1 MSNKIKGINEHCGI
15 FAISCNDFSYSVPSL
30 IYSGLMAL
38 QHRGQIFAGLS
49 VSNCS
54 GTLTTYKDRGMV
66 SKVLTPSVLKT
77 IYGNVGIGHVCY
89 GEGDFLKIEEAQPY
103 HYQSD
108 ELEFSISMNGK
119 LTNYE
124 QIKSQLEKMGRI
136 ITGDRDIEL
145 VAMLISSLFSFNRNF
160 LDTLKKTFS
169 IIEGGYSV
177 SILAKS
183 GELYILRDS
192 SGIKPLCYGKT
203 SRDGK
208 TFHIFAS
215 ESSALDV
222 IGAKL
227 VRDVRP
233 GEIIKID
240 PVKGMKTG
248 MFADSKGGSL
258 CVFEY
263 IYFARPDSIIEN
275 KSVFDIRYN
284 LGRALAKK
292 DPINSKDAIVVP
304 VPDSGRSAAM
314 GYAWESGISY
324 QEGLIK
330 NRYVWQ
336 LKVDDIKE
344 KLNPISPIV
353 KGKNVI
359 LVDDSIISGQTMKRI
374 ISMLK
379 NAGAKQI
386 HVRISAPVVTESCQF
401 NQNFSNKDLLIGC
414 KSIAEGHT
422 EIIENI
428 RDYINADSLNFLTVK
443 ELVKVIDVKDTSL
456 CLRCFQPVIKGHK
469 ERLVPTLHQ

>member
-1 MSNKIKGINEHCGI
+1 MSNKNKGINEHCGI

-66 SKVLTPSVLKT
+66 SKVLTPSVLKN

-119 LTNYE
+119 LTNYI
-124 QIKSQLEKMGRI
+124 QIKRQLENMGRI
-136 ITGDRDIEL
+136 ITGNTDIEL
-145 VAMLISSLFSFNRNF
+145 VSMLISSLFTLNGNF
-160 LDTLKKTFS
+160 LDTLKKAFS
-169 IIEGGYSV
+169 IIEGGYCV
-177 SILAKS
+177 SILTKP
-183 GELYILRDS
+183 GDLYILRDS
-192 SGIKPLCYGKT
+192 CGIKPLCYGKT
-203 SRDGK
+203 SRKGK
-208 TFHIFAS
+208 IFQIFAS

-222 IGAKL
+222 IGAEL

-240 PVKGMKTG
+240 PVDGMISDKFT
-248 MFADSKGGSL
+248 DSKHGSL

-263 IYFARPDSIIEN
+263 IYFARPDSIIEK

-284 LGRALAKK
+284 LGRELAKK
-292 DPINSKDAIVVP
+292 DAINFKDAIVVP

-314 GYAWESGISY
+314 GYAWESGSPY

-336 LKVDDIKE
+336 LKVEDIKE
-344 KLNPISPIV
+344 KLNPITPIV

-374 ISMLK
+374 IKMLK
-379 NAGAKQI
+379 NAGANQI
-386 HVRISAPVVTESCQF
+386 HVRVSAPVITESCQF
-401 NQNFSNKDLLIGC
+401 NQNFSNKDLLIGY
-414 KSIAEGHT
+414 KSIAEDQK
-422 EIIENI
+422 EVIENI
-428 RDYINADSLNFLTVK
+428 RDHINADSLQFLTVK
-443 ELVKVIDVKDTSL
+443 ELVKVIDIKETSL
-456 CLRCFQPVIKGHK
+456 CLRCFQSIIKDHK
-469 ERLVPTLHQ
+469 ERLVPTLH